1 MRVETNRR
9 QSEWYDGV
17 YRYYDYP
24 TQEIFCDEV
33 RRKLRRCWVAEGRLT
48 DAPRVISL

>member
-1 MRVETNRR
+1 MRVETHRR

-24 TQEIFCDEV
+24 TREIFCDEV
-33 RRKLRRCWVAEGRLT
+33 SWVAEGRLT